1 MEAHVAVLF
10 DSLSRTATHEPAS
23 DRHDS
28 VFNRG
33 GGVQGMKTMLLG
45 LLMAAAGGEPPP
57 AYVQGS
63 SLNLRKAACKT
74 AEVLQ
79 KLPIGTE
86 CRTQESL
93 EGGWARVRCGEAEG
107 FVVGAFL
114 GPEKPSVEKLA
125 AEAKDPKR
133 TLQQREESALRAAT
147 LSPEDAGL
155 QKELATLFFER
166 NLDAV
171 ARLKKPS
178 LRRPFEFDCTV
189 NDPERCLRSTS
200 TSHVDGVKVQAE
212 VRNELFVIAFGSAE
226 SLTVYRGRF
235 RFDNRRFEETA
246 TIQVK
251 GEVLEQ
257 SSSLLTSVLDKALFS
272 GVSASSDV
280 YSRAPFGQYVLNEA
294 ELAFFRLIP
303 SKWALLSMKAEDGI
317 PRMRWNACLKRPY
330 LLVFDPDIHGRVLV
344 MIESE
349 GESMEFLWVSAVS
362 KHENTLRLTLADI
375 DGEKARQET
384 FKLPEPDGDIAY
396 LGELACTHV
405 FQKYPDLGGE
415 CMQGGP

>member
-1 MEAHVAVLF
+1 
-10 DSLSRTATHEPAS
+10 
-23 DRHDS
+23 
-28 VFNRG
+28 
-33 GGVQGMKTMLLG
+33 MKTMLLG
-45 LLMAAAGGEPPP
+45 LLVAAAGGEPPP
-57 AYVQGS
+57 AYVLGS
-63 SLNLRKAACKT
+63 SVNLRKEAGKT

-86 CRTQESL
+86 CRTLESL

-133 TLQQREESALRAAT
+133 TLLQREESALRAAT
-147 LSPEDAGL
+147 LAPEDAGL
-155 QKELATLFFER
+155 QKALATLFFER
-166 NLDAV
+166 NLEAV

-200 TSHVDGVKVQAE
+200 TNYVDGLKVR
-212 VRNELFVIAFGSAE
+212 VGIRDRLFVIALGSAD

-246 TIQVK
+246 QIQVK

-257 SSSLLTSVLDKALFS
+257 ASSPLTSVLDKALFS

-280 YSRAPFGQYVLNEA
+280 YSRPSFGQYVLDDA
-294 ELAFFRLIP
+294 ELAFFRSIP

-317 PRMRWNACLKRPY
+317 PRMRWDACMKRPY
-330 LLVFDPDIHGRVLV
+330 RLVFDPDIHGRVLV

-349 GESMEFLWVSAVS
+349 GGGLEFLWVAAVS
-362 KHENTLRLTLADI
+362 KNENTLRLTLADI
-375 DGEKARQET
+375 DGEKTRQES
-384 FKLPEPDGDIAY
+384 FRLPDAGGDIAY

-415 CMQGGP
+415 CLEGGP